1 MLGRVRHELIVGALA
16 ITAAA
21 CVVAAT
27 ADGAAA
33 ARVRHGDRDAQIT
46 DAGRGAPSS
55 APKCPI
61 VDRLMQQQACCPAP
75 KRQGDVALATLAPAR
90 AIMIVLGRAGH
101 GASLV
106 PGAGSSHDDMD
117 AEDA

>member
-46 DAGRGAPSS
+46 DAGP
-55 APKCPI
+55 
-61 VDRLMQQQACCPAP
+61 
-75 KRQGDVALATLAPAR
+75 
-90 AIMIVLGRAGH
+90 GRALLRSESSDCGS
-101 GASLV
+101 AYA
-106 PGAGSSHDDMD
+106 AGLLCC
-117 AEDA
+117 AEKAR

>member
-33 ARVRHGDRDAQIT
+33 ARVRHKRVKIVRPAFRRVAA
-46 DAGRGAPSS
+46 AGRALAAGDLVLITNTNGAPVS
-55 APKCPI
+55 
-61 VDRLMQQQACCPAP
+61 
-75 KRQGDVALATLAPAR
+75 
-90 AIMIVLGRAGH
+90 
-101 GASLV
+101 
-106 PGAGSSHDDMD
+106 GAGGTLIDEVTGAYRRVPH
-117 AEDA
+117 